1 MLAWMAERYPLSVVT
16 QENSGL
22 GQARNLGIQLS
33 RGRYVLPLD
42 PDDVILPRFVERCV
56 EVLEERPELA
66 YVTAWSEYV
75 DERGLPLGAGGYRP
89 LGNRVA
95 WLERENL
102 AGSAMALFRRR
113 LFERGLRYSPDLTSY
128 EDWLMYR
135 ELRAAGQH
143 GHVIP
148 ETLLRY
154 RVRVG
159 SMLRAVARPGYKRL
173 MGELR
178 AHAREAEVS
187 WTPSSA

>member
-1 MLAWMAERYPLSVVT
+1 
-16 QENSGL
+16 
-22 GQARNLGIQLS
+22 
-33 RGRYVLPLD
+33 VLPLD
-42 PDDVILPRFVERCV
+42 PDDLILPSFVERCV
-56 EVLEERPELA
+56 EVLEQRPEVA
-66 YVTAWSEYV
+66 YVTAWSEYM
-75 DERGLPLGAGGYRP
+75 DEHGRPLKGGGYRP

-95 WLERENL
+95 WLEQENI

-135 ELRAAGQH
+135 QLLAAGQH

-154 RVRVG
+154 RVRPR

-173 MGELR
+173 IGELR

-187 WTPSSA
+187 WTPSSV